1 MIVEKMKRAFLLM
14 ILVMVALYGAA
25 NDRFYIKDFTFA
37 TTDTCTVNLLLDN
50 ETVYTAFQ
58 FDFYLPDG
66 LTMVSGSAALTDR
79 QGGDHT
85 LTVNEIADG
94 VIRLMAY
101 SLGINSFSGNSGAL
115 VTLDIATTN
124 EFVGTATITMRNVL
138 FTTATGLEVPFG
150 DEICAV
156 TVTDKLLIGDV
167 NDDGSVT
174 ISDVSVLISYLLS
187 GEAFPFNAGNADVN
201 LDGSISIIDVSV
213 LISYLLRGN

>member
-1 MIVEKMKRAFLLM
+1 MKKLFTMLVASVCCTMAYAQTISVKDVSVAKGGTGQVEVS
-14 ILVMVALYGAA
+14 IA
-25 NDRFYIKDFTFA
+25 NPT
-37 TTDTCTVNLLLDN
+37 N
-50 ETVYTAFQ
+50 YTAFQ